1 MPASPSPARLAA
13 ALDVTELTQLVL
25 VEREARDL
33 GQWRTMRGCF
43 HDDACIRISWITGDA
58 DAFVAGSIDM
68 ARRGVL
74 AKHRLGPV
82 RVHLCG
88 DRAVLSLSGII
99 DIPTRI
105 DGIEAQLSSHARF
118 LYRAE
123 RRDAAWRLSGF
134 DGVYRRDEL
143 VAVVPGQVLRVDAGA
158 LASYRPSYRL
168 LSHVLASNGYAV
180 NHDLPGEDRPAQVAA
195 LEQELFGWAGLP
207 VPA

>member
-1 MPASPSPARLAA
+1 MPASPSPARLVA

-25 VEREARDL
+25 VERESRDL
-33 GQWRTMRGCF
+33 GQWRTMRDCF

-68 ARRGVL
+68 ARRGVQ

-82 RVHLCG
+82 RVHLRD
-88 DRAVLSLSGII
+88 DRAVLCLSGII

-123 RRDAAWRLSGF
+123 RREGVWRLAGF

-143 VAVVPGQVLRVDAGA
+143 FAVVPGQSLVVDPAA
-158 LASYRPSYRL
+158 LAEYRPSYRL
-168 LSHVLASNGYAV
+168 LTYVLACNGYTI
-180 NHDLPGEDRPAQVAA
+180 NHELPGEDRPAQVAA
-195 LEQELFGWAGLP
+195 LEQELFDWAGLP